1 MKLFL
6 VLLYA
11 SVGFVNTFGCCYM
24 MRFVYRWKVR
34 SFALFSLLMSLPTL
48 LLALV
53 PILIGR
59 SSIGIDEYL
68 MAAVY
73 IPVIWLAVTD
83 RSVRSLAASAS
94 GYIFAA
100 FVSIIMTYPAN
111 LLISLLNGDEPGRLH
126 SFVIMLSGSVVSLLL
141 IVFIG
146 RVARSSI
153 LEPMSVWNV
162 VFIGL
167 LAFFTSELLA
177 MSVPDATAQMSS
189 SEMINSA
196 AMSLL
201 AVAFIVISVL
211 MNVKLTESR
220 YYSTL
225 NSVNESYLT
234 AQKDYY
240 EMKQHSDT
248 EIRRIRHDMKN
259 HLICIRDLAAKGK
272 YQELESYIEE
282 ISSAVS
288 EAASLIHTGSG
299 IIDAIVN
306 EKAALAKKAHVRF
319 EWEGTVSGLNIS
331 AVDSCTLVSNLLDNA
346 LEACDKVDV
355 DKRYILL
362 SFRRS
367 EHFILMTCEN
377 SAARVVELTDGRPL
391 STKSNKF
398 EHGFGLENIERC
410 VGKYGGHLDLSS
422 FEGEDSAVFV
432 AEAVFPI
439 D

>member
-1 MKLFL
+1 MKLFII
-6 VLLYA
+6 LLYA
-11 SVGFVNTFGCCYM
+11 LAGFVNTFGCCYM
-24 MRFVYRWKVR
+24 MRFVYRWKIR

-48 LLALV
+48 LWALV
-53 PILIGR
+53 PALMGR
-59 SSIGIDEYL
+59 AVPGIDEHL

-100 FVSIIMTYPAN
+100 YISIIMTYPVN
-111 LLISLLNGDEPGRLH
+111 LLISLFKGDGRLQ
-126 SFVIMLSGSVVSLLL
+126 SIVIMLSGSVVSLLL
-141 IVFIG
+141 VIFIG
-146 RVARSSI
+146 RIARSSI
-153 LEPMSVWNV
+153 SEPMSVGNV
-162 VFIGL
+162 IFIGL
-167 LAFFTSELLA
+167 LAFFTGDLLT
-177 MSVPDATAQMSS
+177 MSVPDATSQMSS
-189 SEMINSA
+189 NEMINAA

-201 AVAFIVISVL
+201 ALAFIVISVL

-225 NSVNESYLT
+225 NSVNESYLNS
-234 AQKDYY
+234 QKDYY

-272 YQELESYIEE
+272 YEELESYIDE

-367 EHFILMTCEN
+367 EHFILMSCEN
-377 SAARVVELTDGRPL
+377 SAARVVELSDGRPL

-410 VGKYGGHLDLSS
+410 VKKYGGHLDLSS
-422 FEGEDSAVFV
+422 YEGEDSAVFI
-432 AEAVFPI
+432 AEAVFPLEM